1 MSDDGPI
8 CAGQCCQGSGAV
20 NGPSVTYMF
29 YPAAGVNAVLPGP
42 VALQGSAFT
51 SAVKGPGLCFYQ
63 CCQWTGAVL
72 QGSAVKGPGL
82 CCRAVLS
89 KDRGCAAGQCR
100 QWTGAV
106 NGPSVI
112 PSAPRISARRRCR
125 PQWCTGLSCC
135 RAVLSRERGCQST
148 LCYLHVTP
156 WRQRAEKMCK
166 MPPAVLYGPVVPCQS
181 SNNPV
186 LKPTNSICRLLPL

>member
-1 MSDDGPI
+1 
-8 CAGQCCQGSGAV
+8 V

-82 CCRAVLS
+82 CCRAVPS
-89 KDRGCAAGQCR
+89 VDRGC
-100 QWTGAV
+100 QWTLCDTLSPSHQRAEKMPPAVVHGPVVLQGSAVKGA
-106 NGPSVI
+106 GLSIDPLLFTCYTL
-112 PSAPRISARRRCR
+112 ASARGEERCR
-125 PQWCTGLSCC
+125 PQCCTGLSCL
-135 RAVLSRERGCQST
+135 ANLVTTLS
-148 LCYLHVTP
+148 
-156 WRQRAEKMCK
+156 
-166 MPPAVLYGPVVPCQS
+166 
-181 SNNPV
+181 
-186 LKPTNSICRLLPL
+186 